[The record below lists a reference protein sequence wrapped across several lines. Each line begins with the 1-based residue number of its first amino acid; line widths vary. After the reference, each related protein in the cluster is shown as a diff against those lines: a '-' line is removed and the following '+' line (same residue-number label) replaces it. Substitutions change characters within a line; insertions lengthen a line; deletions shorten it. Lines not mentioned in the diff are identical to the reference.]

1 MNGPWA
7 LRVDYASDEGSSE
20 NFRVFCTDI
29 TYDVILQFHGG
40 GGNCPRFPAFWRADS
55 ISRKLLPTCHSS
67 SQHSTVHD
75 KTGVPKTHTITHGQ
89 VEAGKGQVRAAG
101 R

>member
-1 MNGPWA
+1 MRA
-7 LRVDYASDEGSSE
+7 MKARAK
-20 NFRVFCTDI
+20 
-29 TYDVILQFHGG
+29 ILGYFVRTLHMTSYCNSTGG